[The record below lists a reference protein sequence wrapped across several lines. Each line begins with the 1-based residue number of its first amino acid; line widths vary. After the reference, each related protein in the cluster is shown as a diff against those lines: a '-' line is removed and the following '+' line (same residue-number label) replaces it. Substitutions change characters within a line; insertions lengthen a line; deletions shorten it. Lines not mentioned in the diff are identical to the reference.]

1 MPRVFT
7 PPLVTGDPGPCGC
20 GCAHQPDRYDDAGR
34 ILAPATTLG
43 FDVIEWARES
53 LLIDLIPWQEWL
65 LIHALELR
73 PNGRFRFRNVLVLVA
88 RQNGKSLVSQV
99 LSLYAIC
106 VLGRKTVLSAAQD
119 LDTAE
124 EIWSEAVEWA
134 IEVDEEGHPVRPDVY
149 GMVRQV
155 SMVNG
160 KKALILSSGERYKV
174 KAANRRAGRG
184 LTGDLIFLDELREQQ
199 TWDAW
204 GAITKTTQARPNAQV
219 WSLSNAGDILSV
231 VLRHL
236 RLKAHRELG
245 DPDGVVRAADLE
257 ASAPDEVDLAAIN
270 AALRAGEVAEL
281 ESWLADDPAD
291 EWDYSDDEDLSLA
304 DLQVD
309 GTTLGLFEW
318 SASPGASIYDVEAW
332 AQANPSM
339 NYERAAMSLTSGNLK
354 ASADGDPEWVF
365 RTENMCQWPD
375 GQLAGVFPPG
385 KWGERIND
393 PLVLPSGTKVV
404 REKDKIRGKR
414 WVCVDVSQDQSY
426 AYVAAVGRSSDG
438 RWQANLAAAQR
449 GTAWLKPWLKAHA
462 GDIHA
467 VCAQGVGAPVS
478 AWLTDL
484 EAERGFPV
492 KVVRWQGPE
501 LIAGFNRAIV
511 AVRDGEFWHNPQPA
525 LDQAAERAVPKDL
538 PGGRLVDRLKSPVD
552 AAPIVA
558 VAGAWWLSQ
567 RRSVPAPPPAAAV
580 GVRSD
585 VPLPDALRLEP
596 DGGIP
601 W

>member
-1 MPRVFT
+1 LT
-7 PPLVTGDPGPCGC
+7 PDVLDELGNVVV
-20 GCAHQPDRYDDAGR
+20 
-34 ILAPATTLG
+34 PATSLG

-53 LLIDLIPWQEWL
+53 LLVDLLPWQEWL
-65 LIHALELR
+65 LVHALELL
-73 PNGRFRFRNVLVLVA
+73 PTGRLRFRNIVLLVA
-88 RQNGKSLVSQV
+88 RQNGKSTLSQV
-99 LSLYAIC
+99 LSLYFLC
-106 VLGRKTVLSAAQD
+106 VLGRRTVLTTAQD

-124 EIWSEAVEWA
+124 EIWQGAVDLML
-134 IEVDEEGHPVRPDVY
+134 EVDDDTEEPVRPDVF
-149 GMVRQV
+149 GLVRHV

-160 KKALILSSGERYKV
+160 KKALILTSGERYKV

-184 LTGDLIFLDELREQQ
+184 LTGDLVVLDELREHQS
-199 TWDAW
+199 WDAW
-204 GAITKTTQARPNAQV
+204 GAITKTIQARPDAQV
-219 WSLSNAGDILSV
+219 WALSNAGDITSV

-236 RLKAHRELG
+236 RMKAHAALG
-245 DPDGVVRAADLE
+245 DPDGINAEAAAA
-257 ASAPDEVDLAAIN
+257 ASAPSEVDVEAVN
-270 AALRAGEVAEL
+270 EALRRGEVDEL
-281 ESWLADDPAD
+281 NSWLDG
-291 EWDYSDDEDLSLA
+291 DEDWDFA
-304 DLQVD
+304 ETDLDDLEVD
-309 GTTLGLFEW
+309 AATLGIFEW
-318 SASPGASIYDVEAW
+318 SAPPGSGLYDVEAW
-332 AQANPSM
+332 AQANPAM
-339 NYERAAMSLTSGNLK
+339 NYVRGDMSLTSGNLK

-385 KWGERIND
+385 KWGERVND
-393 PLVLPSGTKVV
+393 PLVLPSGIKVV

-449 GTAWLKPWLKAHA
+449 GTAWLKPWLVAHA

-484 EAERGFPV
+484 EADPQFPV
-492 KVVRWQGPE
+492 KVVRWQGPD
-501 LIAGFNRAIV
+501 LVAGFNQVIV

-525 LDQAAERAVPKDL
+525 LDQAAERSVPKDL
-538 PGGRLVDRLKSPVD
+538 PGGRLVDRLKSPCD

-567 RRSVPAPPPAAAV
+567 RRSHPAPSPAAAV

-585 VPLPDALRLEP
+585 VPLPDALRLEL